1 MKNTV
6 ILFLLLFVSINLQAS
21 SDTPMLAS
29 TQFSKVKSVIGQG
42 NAVMLEFGATSCYSC
57 VQMGKLLYKTKAKH
71 PNAKIYFIDIYKDM
85 PVARSYGVRMIPTQ
99 IYLDEKGNVIDKHV
113 GLLTPKELD
122 ARLKNAKVVRK

>member
-1 MKNTV
+1 MRKMI
-6 ILFLLLFVSINLQAS
+6 ILFLMIFVSISIQAS
-21 SDTPMLAS
+21 NDTPMLAP

-57 VQMGKLLYKTKAKH
+57 VKMGKLLYKTKAKY

-113 GLLTPKELD
+113 GLLTPKELE